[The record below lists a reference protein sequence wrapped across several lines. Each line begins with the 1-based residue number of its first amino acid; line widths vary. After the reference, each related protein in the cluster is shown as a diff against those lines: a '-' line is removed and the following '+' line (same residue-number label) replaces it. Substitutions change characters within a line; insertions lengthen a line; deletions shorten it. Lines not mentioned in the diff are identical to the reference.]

1 MGSPRL
7 TEALKKS
14 DARAYFPSAQT
25 VRGRNIRQRIERY
38 NINEGI
44 RGAKSCCHGV
54 VCRM

>member
-38 NINEGI
+38 NTNEPI
-44 RGAKSCCHGV
+44 RWAQFGCHGT
-54 VCRM
+54 VCGM